1 MSDSTADRSKPA
13 TTPNASPGA
22 SSAPLKRRGL
32 LIGAGAAGAAV
43 LAAKALPGVAPAAT
57 TAVVTAKKVVDQ
69 SGGYQVTDHV
79 LRYYETT
86 RA

>member
-13 TTPNASPGA
+13 TAASA
-22 SSAPLKRRGL
+22 AALKRRGL

-43 LAAKALPGVAPAAT
+43 LAAKPLPGAAPVATAA
-57 TAVVTAKKVVDQ
+57 AVTAKKAIDTG
-69 SGGYQVTDHV
+69 GGYQVTDHV

>member
-1 MSDSTADRSKPA
+1 MSDPAADRSTPA
-13 TTPNASPGA
+13 AQPF
-22 SSAPLKRRGL
+22 KRRGL

-43 LAAKALPGVAPAAT
+43 LAAKALPGVAPAVAPVAAAAK
-57 TAVVTAKKVVDQ
+57 TAVDT
-69 SGGYQVTDHV
+69 SGGYQVTAHV

>member
-13 TTPNASPGA
+13 ADAAAN
-22 SSAPLKRRGL
+22 PLKRRGL
-32 LIGAGAAGAAV
+32 LVGAGAVGAAV
-43 LAAKALPGVAPAAT
+43 LAAKALPGAAPVAT
-57 TAVVTAKKVVDQ
+57 TAVLTAQKAVDTG
-69 SGGYQVTDHV
+69 GGYQVTDHV

>member
-1 MSDSTADRSKPA
+1 MSDKDGDTHPITPIAPA
-13 TTPNASPGA
+13 N
-22 SSAPLKRRGL
+22 PLKRRGL

-43 LAAKALPGVAPAAT
+43 VAAKVMPGAVPVVATAA
-57 TAVVTAKKVVDQ
+57 VTAAKVADT
-69 SGGYQVTDHV
+69 SGGYQVTAHV

>member
-13 TTPNASPGA
+13 NPVTPT
-22 SSAPLKRRGL
+22 PLKRRGL
-32 LIGAGAAGAAV
+32 LISAGAVGAAV
-43 LAAKALPGVAPAAT
+43 LAAKALPGAAPVATAA
-57 TAVVTAKKVVDQ
+57 AVTAKKIVDTG
-69 SGGYQVTDHV
+69 GGYQVTDHV